1 MVAEAGSAGCRLSP
15 HSPGRAGRG
24 AHPGTLTRP
33 GRGGV
38 TRTHPGRPGQPRGT
52 TPGPRCRHSCPH
64 RKDYI
69 SQHALRETP
78 PHAERC
84 AARCAPGFVVLLA
97 AAAPCRRG
105 RLRRSA
111 RCCPSKVGAG
121 GHGSARPQRAALRR
135 RSPPACPLPRAAVG
149 RGRPRHGA
157 VQAQGAAPQV
167 GGAGEA
173 GGAAAGG
180 GRGGREGLGGGAGHA
195 ELAPGAAR
203 PQVG

>member
-24 AHPGTLTRP
+24 AHPIKPTGP

-52 TPGPRCRHSCPH
+52 TPGPRCRHSCLL

-78 PHAERC
+78 AHAERC
-84 AARCAPGFVVLLA
+84 AARCTPGFVVLLA

-111 RCCPSKVGAG
+111 RCCPSK
-121 GHGSARPQRAALRR
+121 GSSRPRT
-135 RSPPACPLPRAAVG
+135 SPPWCCASPRCCPSSRWRWRSWRSCSGRRPRRPGGPPGGRRARRASAGSRPAPGTG
-149 RGRPRHGA
+149 RG
-157 VQAQGAAPQV
+157 
-167 GGAGEA
+167 
-173 GGAAAGG
+173 
-180 GRGGREGLGGGAGHA
+180 EGLGGA
-195 ELAPGAAR
+195 LK
-203 PQVG
+203 VF